1 MDRPGALPPATE
13 VSSWVA
19 HHEVDHTAL
28 LSRPAGG
35 VIRLQQPLLDIA
47 SSDIRAMISAGRD
60 PRFLLPDSV
69 MEYIAQHDLFGF
81 DNT

>member
-1 MDRPGALPPATE
+1 
-13 VSSWVA
+13 
-19 HHEVDHTAL
+19 
-28 LSRPAGG
+28 
-35 VIRLQQPLLDIA
+35 
-47 SSDIRAMISAGRD
+47 MISAGRD